1 MSRTP
6 GLRQLRRRKT
16 SRLDRVEQQH
26 EHTHALFRALVL
38 AAVLVVLAVFGV
50 LQRESSGVRA
60 TQAGAS
66 ADVPDGHSLA
76 GSPAMPAAASRSAPD
91 AEYLP
96 LVTVAAAYPAAA
108 EAAGI
113 SGRCTV
119 EFTVTASGTTNA
131 VRALDCRPAG
141 VFEASAV
148 VAARAFK
155 YRPRLRAGQPVEAR
169 GVRNEFVFSLEH

>member
-26 EHTHALFRALVL
+26 EHTHALFRALVV

-50 LQRESSGVRA
+50 LQRESSSARA

-76 GSPAMPAAASRSAPD
+76 GSPAMPAAASRSDPD

>member
-1 MSRTP
+1 
-6 GLRQLRRRKT
+6 
-16 SRLDRVEQQH
+16 
-26 EHTHALFRALVL
+26 
-38 AAVLVVLAVFGV
+38 
-50 LQRESSGVRA
+50 
-60 TQAGAS
+60 
-66 ADVPDGHSLA
+66 
-76 GSPAMPAAASRSAPD
+76 MPAAASRSAPD

-131 VRALDCRPAG
+131 VRALDCTPAG

>member
-26 EHTHALFRALVL
+26 EHTHALFRALVV

-50 LQRESSGVRA
+50 LQRESSSARA

>member
-50 LQRESSGVRA
+50 LQRESSSARA